1 MTNRPLKRQS
11 PQPRGNRS
19 RAAKTEVKPSTRYR
33 HIADTLA
40 ADISAGRY
48 KVGGLLPSEAE
59 FCDRFV
65 ASRHTVREALRIL
78 TRNGMIIRRA
88 GAGSTVVATSQ
99 RMVLVPNVG
108 TVEPVLNFPTVV
120 VRKPLKSGFIQAD
133 DQVAQLLQCAP
144 GTPWFK
150 LSEVRFSD
158 RTATLPSTAI
168 DVFVLPEYS
177 TVRTHKS
184 YLTIPVHLQIERMF
198 GCSLGHAEVSIF
210 AGRIP
215 PELAPVLKVAADSPA
230 LRLIRRYFDT
240 NGRLF
245 EVAFGTFPEGRY
257 TYTLSYRKEERL

>member
-1 MTNRPLKRQS
+1 MPNRPLKRQS
-11 PQPRGNRS
+11 IQPRSNRN
-19 RAAKTEVKPSTRYR
+19 RTTKTLVKESARYR
-33 HIADTLA
+33 RIADVLA

-59 FCDRFV
+59 FCDQFV
-65 ASRHTVREALRIL
+65 ASRHTVREALGIL

-120 VRKPLKSGFIQAD
+120 VRKPLQSGFIEAD
-133 DQVAQLLQCAP
+133 DQVAQVLQCAP

-150 LSEVRFSD
+150 LSELRFAD
-158 RTATLPSTAI
+158 KMAALPSTAI

-177 TVRTHKS
+177 KVRSHKS
-184 YLTIPVHLQIERMF
+184 YLTIPVHLQIERLF

-215 PELAPVLKVAADSPA
+215 PKLAPILKVEAGSPA

-257 TYTLSYRKEERL
+257 TYTLSYRKEQRL